1 MVETGLLIIFWYGL
15 LHAFGPDHLTAIA
28 AFSIGRQRKK
38 VMLVTLG
45 FALGHGLSLYLFAL
59 LLSAL
64 PISEELLAYGDI
76 IASAVIV
83 LMGLYLLYLVIT
95 NRIQVSKHQHE
106 GKAHIHIWFGKEHKH
121 EHKQYHEKKT
131 GLVSWISASATVGV
145 LMGMGGARGMLVS
158 LSAISHQEV
167 TAWMVLSFT
176 LGVALVFMIFGALL
190 ALLNEQ
196 LLGSKRWLRTS
207 FALMGLVSCW
217 VGVQVLV

>member
-1 MVETGLLIIFWYGL
+1 MLESGLLIIFWYGL

-64 PISEELLAYGDI
+64 PISEELLAYGDV
-76 IASAVIV
+76 IASVVII
-83 LMGLYLLYLVIT
+83 LMGLYLLYLVVT
-95 NRIQVSKHQHE
+95 SRIQVSKHQHQHE
-106 GKAHIHIWFGKEHKH
+106 GKAHIHIWFGKEHN
-121 EHKQYHEKKT
+121 HKQHYPRKNT
-131 GLVSWISASATVGV
+131 IGAWASASATMGM
-145 LMGMGGARGMLVS
+145 LMGMGGVRGMLVS
-158 LSAISHQEV
+158 LSAISAQEV

-176 LGVALVFMIFGALL
+176 LGVAMVFMLFGGVL
-190 ALLNEQ
+190 AFLNEQ
-196 LLGSKRWLRTS
+196 LLSSKRWLRAS
-207 FALMGLVSCW
+207 FALMGVVSCW

>member
-1 MVETGLLIIFWYGL
+1 

-45 FALGHGLSLYLFAL
+45 FAIGHGLSLYLFAL

-64 PISEELLAYGDI
+64 PISEELLAYGDL
-76 IASAVIV
+76 IASAVII

-106 GKAHIHIWFGKEHKH
+106 GKAHIHIWFGKEHD
-121 EHKQYHEKKT
+121 HKRHNERKT
-131 GLVSWISASATVGV
+131 GLVSWISASATIGM

-176 LGVALVFMIFGALL
+176 LGVALVFMIFGTLL

-196 LLGSKRWLRTS
+196 LLSSKRWLRTS
-207 FALMGLVSCW
+207 FTLMGVVSCW